1 MNKKTKLKLNETL
14 DKALEPPKRKDKNV
28 LDEML
33 SQYVVEEAPKLE
45 IVPQKVETQPPTV
58 LPTYAPTNLPTH
70 NKAQSIA
77 PEKDFA
83 RVPNSIKRAVEAGHF
98 PNSSLAIYLYLYSLT
113 RGAIKPKR
121 SIRVNKTTLLN
132 GSNLRA
138 EKALLKNLAH
148 LKNIGLLKITVF
160 NGDHAGNEYEVFVP
174 EEIEGN
180 QPTYLPTK
188 QPTYLITEDTP
199 VPTNQTL
206 VGRTVQTI
214 ENKRNSDPLRL
225 SLKTNTKTDDESAV
239 LNEVLRQIGKGKPAS
254 WRELAEV
261 LKAEFEAASSRTD
274 SVSDAPAFLAEH
286 LRRRLAAKPQR
297 TEKAK
302 PFEPGKDELIIEA
315 EVFTPEPLT
324 EEGREVVL
332 NNLRRMPREEANGY
346 QDHYTTEDWEWLV
359 EKLG

>member
-33 SQYVVEEAPKLE
+33 SQYVVEETPKLE
-45 IVPQKVETQPPTV
+45 IGLLQVEKQSPAI
-58 LPTYAPTNLPTH
+58 LPTYVPTHLPTH

-121 SIRVNKTTLLN
+121 SIRVNKATLLN

-174 EEIEGN
+174 EEIEGI

-188 QPTYLITEDTP
+188 QPTYLITDDTP
-199 VPTNQTL
+199 LPTNQTL
-206 VGRTVQTI
+206 VGRTVQAIKNNRDTD
-214 ENKRNSDPLRL
+214 SLRL
-225 SLKTNTKTDDESAV
+225 SLKTNTKTDDEFAAI
-239 LNEVLRQIGKGKPAS
+239 NEVFRQMGKGKSAS
-254 WRELAEV
+254 WRELGE
-261 LKAEFEAASSRTD
+261 LLRAEFETASSRTD

-286 LRRRLAAKPQR
+286 LRRRLAAKPPR
-297 TEKAK
+297 TEKTK
-302 PFEPGKDELIIEA
+302 PFEPGKDEPIIEA
-315 EVFTPEPLT
+315 EVFTPEPLN
-324 EEGREVVL
+324 EQGREVVL
-332 NNLRRMPREEANGY
+332 NNLRRMPREAANEY
-346 QDHYTTEDWEWLV
+346 ENHYTAEDWSWLV